1 MAARQKALPISAQTY
16 SWNLSSR
23 GLVCFK
29 DPASFQTVEKLWEA
43 QEFTSFHDA
52 RLAKA
57 TTQINAILSRVDKN
71 NKDPER
77 SLSFIQFQNRL
88 LLCWAKYG
96 AIGPSDDDGAIG
108 TALRLRK

>member
-1 MAARQKALPISAQTY
+1 MAARQKALPISAQKY
-16 SWNLSSR
+16 SWNLSSE
-23 GLVCFK
+23 GLNCFK
-29 DPASFQTVEKLWEA
+29 YTASYQTVKKLWEA

-52 RLAKA
+52 RLAEA
-57 TTQINAILSRVDKN
+57 TAQINAILSRVDEN

-77 SLSFIQFQNRL
+77 TLSFIQFQNRL

-108 TALRLRK
+108 KALKLRK